1 MQTYPVRR
9 GHVAGTDLKMLFEAA
24 FDSYEMDGDW
34 VSGSYGTMTKIRVKY
49 EGKTAFV
56 VDTDTDKSF
65 AKRVAGGD
73 SEAMEVAVDTQRR
86 WNDFL
91 EGATGYD
98 TKTRKK
104 KMEQAAKKDKAA

>member
-9 GHVAGTDLKMLFEAA
+9 GQVVNTDLKMLFEAA
-24 FDSYEMDGDW
+24 FDSVSEDGEW
-34 VSGSYGTMTKIRVKY
+34 LAGAYGTMTKIRVRY
-49 EGKTAFV
+49 DGKTKLI

-65 AKRVAGGD
+65 AKKVADGD
-73 SEAMEVAVDTQRR
+73 STAMEVAVDTQRR

-104 KMEQAAKKDKAA
+104 KMEQAAKKDK